1 VDAALSLASSTV
13 NGWIGS
19 AAFWVDDVLH
29 GPAPLLAVA
38 SATVAVMAILRIFP
52 ASPQLGTEAIRYS
65 YIRSCSARRP

>member
-1 VDAALSLASSTV
+1 MQTLSLASSTV

-19 AAFWVDDVLH
+19 AA

>member
-1 VDAALSLASSTV
+1 
-13 NGWIGS
+13 
-19 AAFWVDDVLH
+19 VDDVLH